1 MWVRSPPG
9 GLAKT
14 YTERYN
20 SIMSYKEDIL
30 RLRAEGK
37 SYAEISQELGC
48 SKGTVAY
55 YLKEDN
61 KETTVAEASPDFYNK
76 VISYIDN
83 FKEKRPCISC
93 GSYFHKSQLDN
104 HSGEAVEKIAK
115 SVIDKETFEDAKR
128 YISQLKFICANCDR
142 LRKFKLEN

>member
-1 MWVRSPPG
+1 
-9 GLAKT
+9 
-14 YTERYN
+14 
-20 SIMSYKEDIL
+20 MSYKEDIL

-61 KETTVAEASPDFYNK
+61 KEITVAQETSPDFYNK
-76 VISYIDN
+76 VIAYVDN

-93 GSYFHKSQLDN
+93 GGYFHKSQLDN
-104 HSGEAVEKIAK
+104 NTDEVVEDIAK
-115 SVIDKETFEDAKR
+115 SVVDKETFEDVKR
-128 YISQLKFICANCDR
+128 QISQLKFICANCNR
-142 LRKFKLEN
+142 IRKFKE